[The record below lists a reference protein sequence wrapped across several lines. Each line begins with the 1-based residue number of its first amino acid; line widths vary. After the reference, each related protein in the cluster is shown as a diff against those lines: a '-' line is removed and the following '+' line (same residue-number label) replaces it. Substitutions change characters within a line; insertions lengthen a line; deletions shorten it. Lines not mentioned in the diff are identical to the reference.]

1 MIMVRKSKRRSKHRK
16 NRASKIWISAI
27 VLVLLVVMSVQIL
40 RLNEKNKNLI
50 AQEKAKT
57 EQLEEEKERA
67 QDIAEYEQYTKSQQF
82 VEDTAKSKLGLVHD
96 NEIIFKKE

>member
-1 MIMVRKSKRRSKHRK
+1 MIMARKSKRRK
-16 NRASKIWISAI
+16 NRASKIWISTI
-27 VLVLLVVMSVQIL
+27 VLVLLVVMSIQII

-67 QDIAEYEQYTKSQQF
+67 QDIAEYEQYTKSPQF
-82 VEDTAKSKLGLVHD
+82 VEDTAKSKLGLVYD